1 MDNFSETTNYIFT
14 TIFTVEA
21 IIKLIG
27 LGPKIYFKEGWNI
40 FDFIIASGSLI
51 SIILSIVSNMDL
63 KGAVTIIRTFRILR
77 VVRLIKRAKS
87 LNLIFNTFIITLPA
101 LGNIGGLLLL
111 LLYLYSILGVQL
123 FGTVMRNGIFSDN
136 LNFET
141 FSRSFCAL
149 CAVATGDSWG

>member
-1 MDNFSETTNYIFT
+1 
-14 TIFTVEA
+14 
-21 IIKLIG
+21 
-27 LGPKIYFKEGWNI
+27 
-40 FDFIIASGSLI
+40 
-51 SIILSIVSNMDL
+51 MDL
-63 KGAVTIIRTFRILR
+63 KGVVTIIRTFRILR

-141 FSRSFCAL
+141 FSQSFCAL
-149 CAVATGDSWG
+149 CAVATGDSWGQIM